1 VPNHTATYGGLEI
14 QGGSFGDVT
23 LNTPNGRGEQKV
35 TIKNGV
41 SQGRLTINGPK
52 GYAFVTPTFTK
63 SNIVTTDGGRFFRYS
78 DAYTMSYSSSEGSW
92 WGDWTSEINGSP
104 VYPEDVLTALDM
116 LGKGLYYRHWYEKNS
131 VIHAS
136 GSRAMEANL
145 SLGGNKV
152 INLAEGT
159 AGTDAVNKSQLDAA
173 IAGIPSVD
181 LSGYDTKAEVDAKV
195 DAAKQEIMGGIPSA
209 TLDTITEIAA
219 ALQSEQSATGSIL
232 STLGQHTIQI
242 STLESGLAQE
252 LLDRAAADTA
262 LQGEV
267 DAVESGL
274 AQELLDRAAGDSALQ
289 GEIDSLE
296 AALAQEAADRS
307 GADGALYA
315 QVAPLYGRV
324 EALEARPALR
334 CQKQG
339 FSMSAQDIA
348 NGYVECAH
356 LAAPMSMVLYVGGLV
371 HFEEEDYM
379 LSEVAGKTRITFMG
393 DLVVPS
399 TGALLEGDM
408 VRVQYMVDVPVESG
422 GGGGGPVYSAT
433 LYDPIMN
440 DLGPAVELLITP
452 TSDDPGAMIQVLTEQ
467 PHGSGNFVVAGMGP
481 FPFTNDVSI
490 SIGAFSY
497 QYHQQ
502 NIKVQIIGSDGSV
515 LTETLLVVPQ
525 GFD

>member
-23 LNTPNGRGEQKV
+23 LNTPNNRGEQKV

-63 SNIVTTDGGRFFRYS
+63 SNIVTTDGGRFFRYN
-78 DAYTMSYSSSEGSW
+78 DAYTMSYSSSEGAW

-104 VYPEDVLTALDM
+104 VYPDDVLSALDW
-116 LGKGLYYRHWYEKNS
+116 LAKGHYYRHWHEKNS
-131 VIHAS
+131 VIHAD
-136 GSRAMEANL
+136 GSRAMEADL
-145 SLGGNKV
+145 GLGGNKV
-152 INLAEGT
+152 VGLAAGT
-159 AGTDAVNKSQLDAA
+159 ASTDAVNKGQLDSAIAA
-173 IAGIPSVD
+173 IPPVD

-195 DAAKQEIMGGIPSA
+195 DAAKQEIMGGIPSS
-209 TLDTITEIAA
+209 TLDTIAEIAA
-219 ALQSEQSATGSIL
+219 ALESEQSATGSIL
-232 STLGQHTIQI
+232 STLGQHTTQL
-242 STLESGLAQE
+242 SALESGLAQE
-252 LLDRAAADTA
+252 LLDRAAADQSLQLEIGHVDTLLIQETSAREAADTA

-267 DAVESGL
+267 DA
-274 AQELLDRAAGDSALQ
+274 
-289 GEIDSLE
+289 LE
-296 AALAQEAADRS
+296 AALAQETSAREASDAAIDARI
-307 GADGALYA
+307 D
-315 QVAPLYGRV
+315 
-324 EALEARPALR
+324 ALEVAPALR
-334 CQKQG
+334 CQKQT
-339 FSMSAQDIA
+339 FTMTAQSLAD
-348 NGYVECAH
+348 GYVDCAF
-356 LAAPMSMVLYVGGLV
+356 LAAPMSMTLYVGGLV

-379 LSEVAGKTRITFMG
+379 LSEVSGKTRITFMG

-399 TGALLEGDM
+399 EGALLEGDV
-408 VRVQYMVDVPVESG
+408 VRVMYMVEQAPEGGGGDG

-440 DLGPAVELLITP
+440 DLGPGVELLITP
-452 TSDDPGAMIQVLTEQ
+452 TSDDPGAMIQVLTEE